1 MNLSKASGITGLI
14 LIVVMVIFTAL
25 ILDSLRFK
33 KRTSSEIIRDM
44 VTDAMFIAIIM
55 IMTFIPNVGYIS
67 VTPFISFTLIHLPVL
82 LGAALFGWKK
92 GMLLGFVFGCSS
104 YIQALT
110 GGVSGLNLLFAYPW
124 TAIPP
129 RVIFGLVA
137 GLVFSLIRKLHKGPI
152 KGLYLGLAAA
162 LLTAVHTTLVF
173 FDLYIFFPDTIGS
186 LFSSTDPVGEG
197 TALTFLLLILIG
209 MAGEMGLA
217 SFVTPLLTVA
227 VSKAVPSINRANRAK
242 A

>member
-1 MNLSKASGITGLI
+1 MNMDRAIGILSIVLI
-14 LIVVMVIFTAL
+14 AIMVIFTAVV
-25 ILDSLRFK
+25 LDSLRMK
-33 KRTSSEIIRDM
+33 RRTSSEIIRDM

-55 IMTFIPNVGYIS
+55 IMTFVPNVGYIG

-92 GMLLGFVFGCSS
+92 GLLLGFIFGCSS

-129 RVIFGLVA
+129 RAIFGLLA
-137 GLVFSLIRKLHKGPI
+137 GLVFSLIRKLHKAPL
-152 KGLYLGLAAA
+152 KGLYLGLTAAI
-162 LLTAVHTTLVF
+162 LTAVHTTLVF
-173 FDLYIFFPDTIGS
+173 LDLYVFFPDTIGS
-186 LFSSTDPVGEG
+186 LFLSTDPAGTG
-197 TALTFLLLILIG
+197 TALTFTLLILVG

-217 SFVTPLLTVA
+217 AFVTPLLTIA
-227 VSKAVPSINRANRAK
+227 VSKAVPSIRKRESTRA
-242 A
+242 